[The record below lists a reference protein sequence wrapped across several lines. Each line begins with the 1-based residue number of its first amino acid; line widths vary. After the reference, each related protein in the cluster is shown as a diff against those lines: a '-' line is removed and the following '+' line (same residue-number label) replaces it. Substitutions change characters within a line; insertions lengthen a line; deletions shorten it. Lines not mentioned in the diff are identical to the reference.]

1 MNLLKLLFYINLF
14 TIFSFTA
21 NAVCKFDL
29 NFGDDFSKIENKYG
43 PALPAMFPE
52 IQILPV
58 QAIEICPNEKLN
70 DIAAEYRFLN
80 SKLASINLVALN
92 DENNSASN
100 KLTLMKYVKR
110 NYGQFDTGQSE
121 EDFRGYHVFEKGS
134 YFVVYQKTDG
144 ENNII
149 FEEIYISNNKYDKLL
164 GEFYNSKEEEQS
176 EDIKKNNEN

>member
-1 MNLLKLLFYINLF
+1 MNLIKKLFYIILF
-14 TIFSFTA
+14 TIFIFSV
-21 NAVCKFDL
+21 NAACKFDL

-52 IQILPV
+52 IKILPV
-58 QAIEICPNEKLN
+58 QTTKICPNEKLEN
-70 DIAAEYRFLN
+70 IATEYRFLN
-80 SKLASINLVALN
+80 DKLAAINLVVLN
-92 DENNSASN
+92 DENNTTSN
-100 KLTLMKYVKR
+100 KLTLLKYVKK
-110 NYGQFDTGQSE
+110 NFGQFDTGQSE

-134 YFVVYQKTDG
+134 YFAVYQKTDG

>member
-1 MNLLKLLFYINLF
+1 MFYKLQFLFKSHQSLGY
-14 TIFSFTA
+14 FS
-21 NAVCKFDL
+21 D
-29 NFGDDFSKIENKYG
+29 
-43 PALPAMFPE
+43 
-52 IQILPV
+52 
-58 QAIEICPNEKLN
+58 KLT
-70 DIAAEYRFLN
+70 
-80 SKLASINLVALN
+80 
-92 DENNSASN
+92 SN

-121 EDFRGYHVFEKGS
+121 ENFRGYHVFEKGS

-149 FEEIYISNNKYDKLL
+149 YEEIYISNNKYDKLL